1 MPKLLLALL
10 VLAAVMPVS
19 AQHQGHEHHA
29 MPADAPMHEGHGL
42 IITNIISIISITSI
56 TKASSPKV
64 IKGMVITA
72 AITTPLGQLA
82 PPMTCVGSMP

>member
-29 MPADAPMHEGHGL
+29 MPADAPMHEGHDHHQHQA
-42 IITNIISIISITSI
+42 TTQR
-56 TKASSPKV
+56 TKV
-64 IKGMVITA
+64 IKGTVITE
-72 AITTPLGQLA
+72 AITTPLDRPA
-82 PPMTCVGSMP
+82 PPMTCVG